1 MSLKVVRP
9 ITVKVIVTEQLK
21 EKIAFDLQHALQR
34 VEGELQQIDYQSIKV
49 QNDIEKV
56 NPQRATAIRNQLDTE
71 KQKRLDARR
80 ELLEKL
86 KAIAALEIGQEQVH
100 STVES
105 VFEVNIGDS
114 WQHAVEIVLKDD
126 RIVEIR

>member
-1 MSLKVVRP
+1 MSLKIVRP

-49 QNDIEKV
+49 QNDSEKV
-56 NPQRATAIRNQLDTE
+56 NPQRVTAIRNQLDTE

>member
-1 MSLKVVRP
+1 MSLKIVRP
-9 ITVKVIVTEQLK
+9 ITVRVIVTEKLK
-21 EKIAFDLQHALQR
+21 EKLVFDLQHALQR
-34 VEGELQQIDYQSIKV
+34 VDGELQQIEYQSIKM

-71 KQKRLDARR
+71 KLKRQDTRR

-100 STVES
+100 STVDS
-105 VFEVNIGDS
+105 IFEVNVGDT
-114 WQHAVEIVLKDD
+114 WQHAVEIVIKDD
-126 RIVEIR
+126 LIVEIR

>member
-1 MSLKVVRP
+1 MRP

-21 EKIAFDLQHALQR
+21 EKLFFDLQHALQR
-34 VEGELQQIDYQSIKV
+34 VEGDLQQIEYQSIKV
-49 QNDIEKV
+49 QNDIDKI
-56 NPQRATAIRNQLDTE
+56 NSQRATAIRNQLDTE

-100 STVES
+100 STVKS
-105 VFEVNIGDS
+105 IFEVNIGDT

>member
-1 MSLKVVRP
+1 MSLKIVRP

-21 EKIAFDLQHALQR
+21 EKLVFDLQHALQR
-34 VEGELQQIDYQSIKV
+34 VEGDLQQIEYQSIKV
-49 QNDIEKV
+49 HNDIDKV
-56 NPQRATAIRNQLDTE
+56 NPQRATAIRGQLETE
-71 KQKRLDARR
+71 KQKRLDGRR

-86 KAIAALEIGQEQVH
+86 KVIAALEIGQEQVH

-105 VFEVNIGDS
+105 VFEVNIGDT

-126 RIVEIR
+126 RIIEIR